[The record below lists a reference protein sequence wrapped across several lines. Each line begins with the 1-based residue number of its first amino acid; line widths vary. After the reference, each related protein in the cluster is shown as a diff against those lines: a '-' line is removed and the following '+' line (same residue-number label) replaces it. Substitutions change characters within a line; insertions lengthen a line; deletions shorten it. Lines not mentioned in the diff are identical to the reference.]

1 MKNLCALF
9 ATIVALGWSESLAGD
24 VAGSKDDPALKRIEG
39 SEILYYKASKFD
51 ACRFALEK
59 VQFDYAAQDFKETKT
74 FTVEG
79 PRTIIYYKL
88 PPETTT
94 LEGIRQ
100 DETELKAKGYERL
113 FEAADD
119 GLDDGYNR
127 FVTQI
132 YPEVKGN
139 QPLDHVHDFNH
150 DDKRYAVYKLTGA
163 DGTTY
168 VSLYAFAIN
177 DYSGIGADSQKLKGV
192 EVGRVLLRV
201 DILREGAMK
210 ERMVVVKASE
220 ISSTIE
226 KTGRIAIYGIYFDFD
241 KAEIKPDSAASL
253 AEIAKMLKTTTGKRF
268 LIVGHTDN
276 QGGLEYNNSLSK
288 RRAEA
293 VVNALRKQYDVNAQA
308 VVPVGVGMVAPIAPN
323 TEESGRAKNR
333 RVEVVAM

>member
-1 MKNLCALF
+1 MKRLYALT
-9 ATIVALGWSESLAGD
+9 AIAILRCGQCLAAD
-24 VAGSKDDPALKRIEG
+24 VAGSKDDPSLKRIEG

-51 ACRFALEK
+51 AAIFALEK
-59 VQFDYAAQDFKETKT
+59 VEFDYGAQALKDSK
-74 FTVEG
+74 VLRAEG

-100 DETELKAKGYERL
+100 YEAELKAKGYERL
-113 FEAADD
+113 FEGSGDD
-119 GLDDGYNR
+119 LDNGYNR
-127 FVTQI
+127 FVTRI

-139 QPLDHVHDFNH
+139 ERLYYVHDFNH
-150 DDKRYAVYKLTGA
+150 DDKRYALYKLTGA
-163 DGTTY
+163 EGAIY

-177 DYSGIGADSQKLKGV
+177 DYSGIGAESQKLKGV

-210 ERMVVVKASE
+210 ERMVVVKADE
-220 ISSTIE
+220 ISSTIN
-226 KTGRIAIYGIYFDFD
+226 KTGRIAIYGIFFDFD
-241 KAEIKPDSAASL
+241 KAEIKSESAATL
-253 AEIAKMLKTTTGKRF
+253 TEIATMLKGATGKKF

-276 QGGLEYNNSLSK
+276 QGGLEYNSSLSK

-293 VVNALRKQYDVNAQA
+293 VVNALKKQYGVNSEMI
-308 VVPVGVGMVAPIAPN
+308 VPVGVGMVAPVAPN
-323 TEESGRAKNR
+323 TDESGRAKNR

>member
-1 MKNLCALF
+1 MKGLSVLF
-9 ATIVALGWSESLAGD
+9 AVAVLRCGESMAAD
-24 VAGSKDDPALKRIEG
+24 VAGSKDDPSLKRIEG

-51 ACRFALEK
+51 AALFALEK
-59 VQFDYAAQDFKETKT
+59 VQFDYGAQGFKETKILKA
-74 FTVEG
+74 EG

-100 DETELKAKGYERL
+100 YEAELKAKGYERL
-113 FEAADD
+113 FEAAGD

-127 FVTQI
+127 FVSRI

-139 QPLDHVHDFNH
+139 QPLYYVHEFNH

-163 DGTTY
+163 DGSTY

-177 DYSGIGADSQKLKGV
+177 DYSGIGAANQKLKGV

-226 KTGRIAIYGIYFDFD
+226 KTGKIAIYGIFFDFD
-241 KAEIKPDSAASL
+241 KAEIKPDSAATL
-253 AEIAKMLKTTTGKRF
+253 VEIAKMLRATTGKRY

-276 QGGLEYNNSLSK
+276 QGGLEYNSSLSK

-293 VVNALRKQYDVNAQA
+293 VVNALTKQYGVNAQA
-308 VVPVGVGMVAPIAPN
+308 IVPVGVGMAAPVAPN
-323 TEESGRAKNR
+323 TNESGRAKNR

>member
-1 MKNLCALF
+1 VKALHF
-9 ATIVALGWSESLAGD
+9 LFGLVLLGCGKCLAAD
-24 VAGSKDDPALKRIEG
+24 VAGSKDDPSLKRIEG

-51 ACRFALEK
+51 SCLFALEK
-59 VQFDYAAQDFKETKT
+59 VEFDYGAQAFKEAKT
-74 FTVEG
+74 LKAEG
-79 PRTIIYYKL
+79 PRTTIYYKL

-94 LEGIRQ
+94 LEAIRQ
-100 DETELKAKGYERL
+100 YEAELKAKGYERL
-113 FEAADD
+113 FEAAGDD
-119 GLDDGYNR
+119 LDNGYNR
-127 FVTQI
+127 FVTRI

-139 QPLDHVHDFNH
+139 QPLYYVHEFNH
-150 DDKRYAVYKLTGA
+150 DDKRYAFYKLTGS

-226 KTGRIAIYGIYFDFD
+226 KTGKIAIYGIFFDFD
-241 KAEIKPDSAASL
+241 KAEIRPESATTL
-253 AEIAKMLKTTTGKRF
+253 AEIAKMLKAAAGKRF

-276 QGGLEYNNSLSK
+276 QGGLDYNSSLSK

-293 VVNALRKQYDVNAQA
+293 VVSALTKQYGVDGKATI
-308 VVPVGVGMVAPIAPN
+308 PVGVGMVAPVAPN
-323 TEESGRAKNR
+323 TDESGRAKNR

>member
-1 MKNLCALF
+1 MKALHF
-9 ATIVALGWSESLAGD
+9 LFGLVLLGCGKCLAAD
-24 VAGSKDDPALKRIEG
+24 VAGSKDDPSLKRVEG
-39 SEILYYKASKFD
+39 SEILYYKTSKFD
-51 ACRFALEK
+51 SCLFALEK
-59 VQFDYAAQDFKETKT
+59 VEFDYGAQAFKEAKT
-74 FTVEG
+74 LKAEG
-79 PRTIIYYKL
+79 PRTTIYYKL

-94 LEGIRQ
+94 LEAIRQ
-100 DETELKAKGYERL
+100 YEAELKAKGYERL
-113 FEAADD
+113 FEAAGDD
-119 GLDDGYNR
+119 LDNGYNR
-127 FVTQI
+127 FVARI

-139 QPLDHVHDFNH
+139 QPLYYVHEFNH
-150 DDKRYAVYKLTGA
+150 DDKRYALYKLTGS

-226 KTGRIAIYGIYFDFD
+226 KTGKIAIYGIFFDFD
-241 KAEIKPDSAASL
+241 KAEIRPESAATL
-253 AEIAKMLKTTTGKRF
+253 AEIAKMLKAAAGKRF

-276 QGGLEYNNSLSK
+276 QGGLDYNSSLSK

-293 VVNALRKQYDVNAQA
+293 VVSALTKQYGVDGKATI
-308 VVPVGVGMVAPIAPN
+308 PVGVGMAAPVAPN
-323 TEESGRAKNR
+323 TDESGRAKNR